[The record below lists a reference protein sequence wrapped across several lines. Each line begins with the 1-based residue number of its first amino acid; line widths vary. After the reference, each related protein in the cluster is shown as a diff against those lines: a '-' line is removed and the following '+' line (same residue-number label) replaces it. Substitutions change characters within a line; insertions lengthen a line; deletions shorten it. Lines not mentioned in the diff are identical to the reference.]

1 MIRLDEETSIKIER
15 AAVES
20 LEKYRESWKALT
32 HQQILD
38 LKEKNLELIENFNG
52 LEIERILESEIA
64 NDFWKFCV
72 QLSVCQTLLNNE
84 ECPTGGPH
92 KLL

>member
-1 MIRLDEETSIKIER
+1 MILINEETSIKIER
-15 AAVES
+15 AAVKS
-20 LEKYRESWKALT
+20 IEKYGERWRALT

-38 LKEKNLELIENFNG
+38 LKEKNLELIEKFNG
-52 LEIERILESEIA
+52 LEIEQILESEFV
-64 NDFWKFCV
+64 NDFWQFCV

-84 ECPTGGPH
+84 ECPAGGPH